1 MDSLDE
7 YKQRWRAIEELTG
20 LHVVS
25 TSVHV
30 KEQTVMLESGEY
42 HTTITY
48 EQASTY
54 VDSNLDSV
62 DGDNF
67 ETASQISG
75 FSMSSRPSTLPAYLG
90 SSRSVE
96 HKSSPRLHDKSDMR
110 KSSSESKLHS
120 PGNHFKSSLFS
131 RVGVY
136 QKIEEDDDVSIQ
148 QDSENQ
154 PNDKDSPSTTTR
166 RKLFKKSKGT

>member
-25 TSVHV
+25 TSIHLQ
-30 KEQTVMLESGEY
+30 EQMVMLESGEY

-54 VDSNLDSV
+54 ADNSLDSV
-62 DGDNF
+62 DDNNF
-67 ETASQISG
+67 ETASQISR
-75 FSMSSRPSTLPAYLG
+75 FSVSSKSASLPHHR

-96 HKSSPRLHDKSDMR
+96 IQSRPRNKSNIK
-110 KSSSESKLHS
+110 KSSSDGRLDSS
-120 PGNHFKSSLFS
+120 GNHSKSSLFS

-136 QKIEEDDDVSIQ
+136 KKIEEDDDVSIH
-148 QDSENQ
+148 QDSEDQ
-154 PNDKDSPSTTTR
+154 PNDKDSPSTAK